1 MYRFII
7 AGVACIITLS
17 TLINTQLRAASQ
29 CSVYVQIHSVGQVAL
44 AGAIFSAELNIAED
58 TTMVGDTLILTSKA
72 IDHTD
77 GDGKAFL
84 WLVPNAILDSTSNY
98 TFRIE
103 TKQSPKYD
111 ITWTF
116 EGFVPDSAS
125 CSISDILKN
134 FKR

>member
-1 MYRFII
+1 MYRFIV
-7 AGVACIITLS
+7 GVACIITLS

-29 CSVYVQIHSVGQVAL
+29 CSVYVQIHSVDQVAL
-44 AGAIFSAELNIAED
+44 AGAIFSAELNTSED
-58 TTMVGDTLILTSKA
+58 TLSVGDTLVLKSRA
-72 IDHTD
+72 ITHTD
-77 GDGKAFL
+77 ANGKAFL
-84 WLVPNAILDSTSNY
+84 WLVPNAILDATSSY

-125 CSISDILKN
+125 CSIDDILKN